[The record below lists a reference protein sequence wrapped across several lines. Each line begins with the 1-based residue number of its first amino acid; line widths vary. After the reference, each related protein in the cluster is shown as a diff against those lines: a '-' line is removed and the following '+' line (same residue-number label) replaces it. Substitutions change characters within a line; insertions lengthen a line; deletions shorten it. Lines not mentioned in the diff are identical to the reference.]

1 MPEKGGKIASELT
14 YHYLVVTGEL
24 ALVAKSLSYPRDF
37 WYPVLISLRKQSEMK
52 LFPDQFPTLLIP

>member
-1 MPEKGGKIASELT
+1 M
-14 YHYLVVTGEL
+14 

-37 WYPVLISLRKQSEMK
+37 WYHVLISLRKQSEMK